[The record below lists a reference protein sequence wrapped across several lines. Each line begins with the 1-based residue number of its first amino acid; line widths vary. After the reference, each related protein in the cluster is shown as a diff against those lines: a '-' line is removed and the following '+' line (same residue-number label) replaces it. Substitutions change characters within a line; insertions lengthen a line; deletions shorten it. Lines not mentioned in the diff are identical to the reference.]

1 MLRIQNDKDI
11 EELYGKKI
19 FDLSFSSFV
28 TPGTGRAVAGDD
40 EDGGTHDTES
50 KNSEGEQIEERV
62 SNHGSDELKDIDD
75 EEDII

>member
-28 TPGTGRAVAGDD
+28 TPGTGRAVAGED

-50 KNSEGEQIEERV
+50 KHSEGE
-62 SNHGSDELKDIDD
+62 
-75 EEDII
+75 